1 VTEFRRVPLSTGVEL
16 NVGIAGPQDGQ
27 PVILLHGFPESHRT
41 WREIAPR
48 LEHRF
53 RLIMPDLRGFGA
65 SDRPSAT
72 KAYGAQAGADDLIA
86 LAKAL
91 RIERFSL
98 VGHDIGGVV
107 AWTAAQAHADRI
119 ERLAI
124 LNAPHPYVFQKSL
137 IEDLD
142 QRKASQYIN
151 AFKLPGAD
159 RLITA
164 DLDRF
169 FDQAIG
175 ANVANTRILEA
186 DRQQYLAEWSQP
198 GAMKAMLQWY
208 RAAKLLVPPPLLTV
222 PLPDALLRLAPK
234 IRIPTLVIWGMQDQ
248 ALLAVQLEGLD
259 RVVEQLAIVRL
270 PEAGHFVPWEAP
282 DAAAQALEAFLSS
295 EPSATAP
302 AT

>member
-1 VTEFRRVPLSTGVEL
+1 MTEFRRVPLSTGVEI
-16 NVGIAGPQDGQ
+16 NVGLAGPEDGP
-27 PVILLHGFPESHRT
+27 PVILLHGFPESHRA
-41 WREIAPR
+41 WRELAPR
-48 LEHRF
+48 LDHRF

-65 SDRPSAT
+65 SDRPTDTS
-72 KAYGAQAGADDLIA
+72 AYGGQYGVDDLLA

-91 RIERFSL
+91 RLDRFNL

-107 AWTAAQAHADRI
+107 AWTAAQSHSDRI
-119 ERLAI
+119 DRLAI

-137 IEDLD
+137 IENLE

-151 AFKLPGAD
+151 AFKLPGAE

-175 ANVANTRILEA
+175 GNVANTRILEA
-186 DRQQYLAEWSQP
+186 ERQQYLAEWSQP

-208 RAAKLLVPPPLLTV
+208 RAAKLLVPPPMLTV

-234 IRIPTLVIWGMQDQ
+234 IHVPTLVIWGMQDQ
-248 ALLAVQLEGLD
+248 ALLPVQLEGLD
-259 RVVEQLAIVRL
+259 RVVDQLEVVRL
-270 PEAGHFVPWEAP
+270 PDAGHFVPWEAP
-282 DAAAQALEAFLSS
+282 DAAAQALEPFLSG
-295 EPSATAP
+295 EGGATAR
-302 AT
+302 AS